1 MGLRRAGLRGFIL
14 KHMSRGVTM
23 KTIAAQAG
31 VTQATVSMSLANNPR
46 IPEATRTRIQAI
58 ARRLGYRPNPYLS
71 TLMRVR
77 RRGRPLADRPVLAL
91 VNCLDGADTWRTTRA
106 VTVRQM
112 REGAIARATERGYR
126 AQEFWLRQ
134 QGMSDARFSQMLY
147 ARGIQGLLLSP
158 RAEGAPPPQLDW
170 RHFAAVSLSVPLP
183 DSTLATVCNDHYF
196 SALQVVRECRR
207 LGYRRPGLVVLGL
220 HRERFHGRWEAGILA
235 SSLLVPG
242 VTPAPALL
250 LEGWQDQAA
259 LGAWL
264 RRAKPDLVIS
274 PGAMALQPVLR
285 ELGWRVPQDLGLAAL
300 AVPALGSPIA
310 GIYQNGA
317 LIGATAIDTLIGH
330 LERNERG
337 LPTQALTVMVEGVW
351 NPGRTLRAVKE

>member
-1 MGLRRAGLRGFIL
+1 
-14 KHMSRGVTM
+14 MSRGVTM

-31 VTQATVSMSLANNPR
+31 VTQATVSMCLANNPR
-46 IPEATRTRIQAI
+46 IPEVTRTRIQAI

-91 VNCLDGADTWRTTRA
+91 VNCLDAADAWRTTRA
-106 VTVRQM
+106 LTVRQM
-112 REGAIARATERGYR
+112 REGAIACATERGYR
-126 AQEFWLRQ
+126 TQEFWLRQ

-158 RAEGAPPPQLDW
+158 RAEGAPPPRLEW
-170 RHFAAVSLSVPLP
+170 KHFAAVSLSVPLP

-207 LGYRRPGLVVLGL
+207 LGYRRPGLVTLRP
-220 HRERFHGRWEAGILA
+220 HRERFFGRWEAGILA
-235 SSLLVPG
+235 STLLVPG
-242 VTPAPALL
+242 VTAVPTLL
-250 LEGWQDQAA
+250 LEDWDDEAA
-259 LGAWL
+259 LAAWL
-264 RRAKPDLVIS
+264 RRTKPDLVVS
-274 PGAMALQPVLR
+274 PAATTLLPHLR
-285 ELGWRVPQDLGLAAL
+285 AAGRRVPRDLGVAGLAL
-300 AVPALGSPIA
+300 PSPSGPVA

-317 LIGATAIDTLIGH
+317 LIGKTAVDTLIGL

-337 LPTQALTVMVEGVW
+337 LPPQALTVMIEGVW
-351 NPGRTLRAVKE
+351 HPGRTLRAAQA

>member
-1 MGLRRAGLRGFIL
+1 
-14 KHMSRGVTM
+14 M

-46 IPEATRTRIQAI
+46 IPEATRVRIQAI
-58 ARRLGYRPNPYLS
+58 ARRLGYRPNPYLT

-77 RRGRPLADRPVLAL
+77 RRGRPLTDRPVLAL
-91 VNCLDGADTWRTTRA
+91 VNCLDEADAWRTTRA
-106 VTVRQM
+106 FTVRHM

-134 QGMSDARFSQMLY
+134 QGMSPARFSQMLY

-158 RAEGAPPPQLDW
+158 RAEGMPPPPLEW
-170 RHFAAVSLSVPLP
+170 SHFAAVSLSVPLA

-196 SALQVVRECRR
+196 SALTVARECRQ
-207 LGYRRPGLVVLGL
+207 LGYRRPGVVILRP

-235 SSLLVPG
+235 AQLLVPG
-242 VTPAPALL
+242 LTPVAPLL
-250 LEGWQDQAA
+250 LEAWDDNAA
-259 LGAWL
+259 LTAWL
-264 RRAKPDLVIS
+264 RRARPDVVVTSGAESLLPQLRAVGRRI
-274 PGAMALQPVLR
+274 PG
-285 ELGWRVPQDLGLAAL
+285 DLGLAAL
-300 AVPALGSPIA
+300 GVSSPGGPIS

-317 LIGATAIDTLIGH
+317 LIGATAIDSLIGL

-337 LPTQALTVMVEGVW
+337 LPAQGMTLMVEGVW
-351 NPGRTLRAVKE
+351 NPGRTLRSRPA